1 MSFSVD
7 SSNRVTGFASG
18 LDTDEIIKGMMGTYQ
33 ARLDKQGQ
41 QTARLEWKADAY
53 REVNTLIK
61 NFREKYMS
69 MLSDAKMLSSTS
81 YRSMTA
87 AFTNPTSAVSISAS
101 SSAVAGSYTINEITE
116 LATAPKISS
125 KDAFTGTSYSSDTTL
140 ENLALANAFTFDA
153 SDELSFSINGE
164 TFTFSKDTTI
174 GDMMRTVNDSDAG
187 VTMRYSSLTKGFSL
201 SSDTTG
207 SASVIN
213 IVNISGN
220 AFAAVD
226 SALGI
231 SEGIDIYTGQDA
243 ECVIEGMPV
252 TQSSNT
258 FTFDGITY
266 TLTDESPATPI
277 EFTVEQ
283 DYQSTVD
290 RIMGFV
296 DAYNELVDTLQTKI
310 QEDVYYDYPPL
321 TDSQREEMDDS
332 EIEKWEEKAMSGAL
346 YNDTYISSL
355 LTTMRGAFYATVDG
369 TGMNLADIGLTTG
382 SYKNG
387 AKIEV
392 DEEKLLNA
400 VKSDPETVRN
410 MFVQN
415 SETDSFSEK
424 GLIVRL
430 SDSLLNYTEQATDI
444 ALDSLER
451 KISDSEDKVETLER
465 YMMEKEE
472 SLWAK
477 FSEMEAALSRL
488 NSMSNWLSSL
498 FTY

>member
-1 MSFSVD
+1 MSFSID

-18 LDTDEIIKGMMGTYQ
+18 LDTEEIIKGMMGTYQ

-81 YRSMTA
+81 YRSMSA
-87 AFTNPTSAVSISAS
+87 SFANPTSAVSISAA

-116 LATAPKISS
+116 LATAPKVSS

-201 SSDTTG
+201 SSDITG
-207 SASVIN
+207 STSKID

-220 AFAAVD
+220 AFAAAD

-231 SEGIDIYTGQDA
+231 AEGIDIYKGTDA
-243 ECVIEGMPV
+243 ECKIENMTV
-252 TQSSNT
+252 VQSSNT
-258 FTFDGITY
+258 FSYDGITY
-266 TLTDESPATPI
+266 TLNERTSGPI
-277 EFTVEQ
+277 EFTIEQ
-283 DYQSTVD
+283 DYQKTVD
-290 RIMGFV
+290 KVKDFV
-296 DAYNELVDTLQTKI
+296 DAYNELVDKLQTKNT
-310 QEDVYYDYPPL
+310 EDIYLKYPPL
-321 TDSQREEMDDS
+321 TDAQREEMDDT
-332 EIEKWEEKAMSGAL
+332 EIEQWEEKAKSGVL
-346 YNDTYISSL
+346 RNDSYISNL
-355 LTTMRGAFYATVDG
+355 LNTLRGAFYTVVDG
-369 TGMNLADIGLTTG
+369 TGISPHNIGLTTMP
-382 SYKNG
+382 YQNG

-400 VKSDPETVRN
+400 LKNNPESVRD

-415 SETDSFSEK
+415 SETSSGK
-424 GLIVRL
+424 GVMVRI
-430 SDSLLNYTEQATDI
+430 SDALLNYTKETSDI
-444 ALDSLER
+444 ALDTLDE
-451 KISDSEDKVETLER
+451 KIDDSEDKEKSIEDYMKEREETLWR
-465 YMMEKEE
+465 R
-472 SLWAK
+472 
-477 FSEMEAALSRL
+477 FSDMEAALSKL
-488 NSMSNWLSSL
+488 NSMSSWLSSL